1 MVGQV
6 IRLPQAAAPDRSD
19 GEIWRLSR
27 ARETDDIE
35 AERFLTL
42 AAAADQRLD
51 EEDQALVAEWL
62 AHDAFLHSDIAAAGA
77 AADGSGEAVPETIL
91 TRAIALVPEKQDG
104 NVIALQ
110 PRLRTMRA
118 LGEWAGW
125 GSFVAAMAVASWL
138 GFTLGVD
145 TSRSLSPTEQSA
157 EGDGLHELLDPS
169 SNFLRELNDGAQ
181 T

>member
-6 IRLPQAAAPDRSD
+6 IRLPQASAPNPSD

-27 ARETDDIE
+27 TRELDDAE
-35 AERFLTL
+35 TERFLTL
-42 AAAADQRLD
+42 AAAADRRLD
-51 EEDQALVAEWL
+51 EDDQALVAEWL
-62 AHDAFLHSDIAAAGA
+62 AHDPFLNTDIAAAGTST
-77 AADGSGEAVPETIL
+77 DGPGEAVAETIL
-91 TRAIALVPEKQDG
+91 ARAIALVPEKYDG

-110 PRLRTMRA
+110 PRVRA
-118 LGEWAGW
+118 VRAVGEWAGW

-157 EGDGLHELLDPS
+157 EDGLHELLDPS